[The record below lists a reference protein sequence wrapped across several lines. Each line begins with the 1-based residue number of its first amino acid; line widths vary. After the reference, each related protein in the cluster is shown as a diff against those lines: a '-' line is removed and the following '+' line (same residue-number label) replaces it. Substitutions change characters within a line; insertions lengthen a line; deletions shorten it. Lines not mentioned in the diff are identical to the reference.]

1 MALNKK
7 RPLKHGL
14 DYYFLFTLMALVVFG
29 ILMVFSASSIQAMTS
44 VKDPYYFMK
53 KQLISASLGLL
64 AMYVAYRVDYFH
76 LRRYAGLAIPLCL
89 ILLIAVLFTQEV
101 KGAQSW
107 IQLGSFNFQP
117 SELAKLGVVLLMAK
131 FLTLRDN
138 RQEALK
144 QGIWPA
150 LGVLGVTGFLILLQG
165 DFGSTAV
172 LMGVGVVMLFISGF
186 RLIYLGGL
194 CLMGLGAA
202 TFYIFEE
209 GKEYRIDR
217 FLAFMNPA
225 VDSQG
230 VGWQITNSLYAIGS
244 GGLAGL
250 GLGQSK
256 QKFGWLPERH
266 NDFIFSII
274 AEELGF
280 IGAVLLITL
289 FAILIFRGYRIA
301 LKAPDTF
308 SSLLAAGITSIIMVE
323 ALINIAVVT
332 GIMPVTGITL
342 PFISYGG
349 SSLIFKLLG
358 MGVLLNI
365 SCYTKRNTK
374 HRLPGKGL
382 NI

>member
-1 MALNKK
+1 MAIDKK
-7 RPLKHGL
+7 RPRKHGL
-14 DYYFLFTLMALVVFG
+14 DYYFLFTLLALVIFG
-29 ILMVFSASSIQAMTS
+29 ILMVFSASSIQAMIS

-53 KQLISASLGLL
+53 KQLFSVLLGLL

-76 LRRYAGLAIPLCL
+76 LRRYAGLAIPVCL
-89 ILLIAVLFTQEV
+89 VLLIAVLFTDEV

-107 IQLGSFNFQP
+107 IRIGSFNFQP

-131 FLTLRDN
+131 FLTLKDN
-138 RQEALK
+138 REGSLK

-150 LGVLGVTGFLILLQG
+150 LGVLGITGFLILLQG
-165 DFGSTAV
+165 DFGSTMV
-172 LMGVGVVMLFISGF
+172 LMGVGLIMFFVSGV
-186 RLIYLGGL
+186 RYLYLGGL
-194 CLMGLGAA
+194 CLAGLGAA
-202 TFYIFEE
+202 AFYVFEE

-217 FLAFMNPA
+217 FLAFMNPSL
-225 VDSQG
+225 DSQG

-280 IGAVLLITL
+280 IGAVLLLTL
-289 FAILIFRGYRIA
+289 LAMLIFRGYRIA

-308 SSLLAAGITSIIMVE
+308 SSLVAAGITSIIMVE
-323 ALINIAVVT
+323 SIINIAVVT
-332 GIMPVTGITL
+332 GTMPVTGITL

-349 SSLIFKLLG
+349 SSLIFKLIG

-365 SCYTKRNTK
+365 SCYTKRNPK
-374 HRLPGKGL
+374 SSNHVQEPS
-382 NI
+382 I